1 MRNDLLE
8 QDVHVKDYGGINI
21 PLTDQQRNT
30 SIPEPDFIPPPFNM
44 DDIPNGADGGENYSQ
59 PANSGGGEDDG
70 EEMSQKERNASAK
83 AMADMILNAYGAF
96 GKYAEDFCKIS
107 NRKIA
112 KMQLD
117 GDIDTTKPLSLPNGA
132 LVEISEFVT
141 NFNKGID
148 GAFSTNDEFNELVR
162 PLLIKILA
170 KKGVGLSDEELLA
183 YYVFMDLV
191 GKGRVAFELLA
202 TKKQMLSEL
211 KDISAM
217 QREIIAGG
225 FTNSSPVV
233 NTNEPPK
240 QTANV
245 VSPLSGEGKDS
256 LDGEVEKPNSEV
268 KPKKAGRGRPKKEN
282 KE

>member
-44 DDIPNGADGGENYSQ
+44 DDIPNGADVGGNYSQ
-59 PANSGGGEDDG
+59 PANSGGGEDEEDSPKAIMAEAKMLTSLIINGYEQLNKIG
-70 EEMSQKERNASAK
+70 EQM
-83 AMADMILNAYGAF
+83 
-96 GKYAEDFCKIS
+96 CKI
-107 NRKIA
+107 NNKKIVEMHEEG
-112 KMQLD
+112 KINLYQ
-117 GDIDTTKPLSLPNGA
+117 PLPIGANGA
-132 LVEISEFVT
+132 LEYITTYIEQNNSR
-141 NFNKGID
+141 ID
-148 GAFSTNDEFNELVR
+148 GMLAVSEEFKEGIAP
-162 PLLIKILA
+162 PLNRILA
-170 KKGVGLSDEELLA
+170 KKGLGASDEQTVLFILG
-183 YYVFMDLV
+183 MDLAKKAPV
-191 GKGRVAFELLA
+191 IYEV
-202 TKKQMLSEL
+202 TKENNKFYKKIVQVYDQQ
-211 KDISAM
+211 K
-217 QREIIAGG
+217 EIIANG
-225 FTNSSPVV
+225 FANSIQVV

-256 LDGEVEKPNSEV
+256 LDVEVEKPNSEI